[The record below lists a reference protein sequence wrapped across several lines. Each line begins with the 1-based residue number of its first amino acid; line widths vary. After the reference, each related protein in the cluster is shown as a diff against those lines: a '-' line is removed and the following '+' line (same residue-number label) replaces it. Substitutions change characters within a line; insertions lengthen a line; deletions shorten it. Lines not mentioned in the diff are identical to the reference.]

1 MCLYP
6 IFWQQECWKLFEIVI
21 NIGRKEFVKHV
32 KFNFVH
38 FFVNISDQCIVVDAF
53 EYFLE
58 NMEFEVQL

>member
-1 MCLYP
+1 M
-6 IFWQQECWKLFEIVI
+6 I